1 MSVFLYDNAIVTK
14 LRALTENSNIYIVP
28 PNLQFRTIAKLQ
40 EDTVEMPFISLNRTG
55 WGLTSHRP
63 HSMKFSGLKAVVN
76 EEEETT
82 SYLQAIP
89 IRINYLMDVWSKTR
103 EENDVLLRELI
114 FYFSINPTLEV
125 TIPYGINQKHN
136 FDLFIDDDIEDNS
149 DIVEQLNHGEYFR
162 QTISLY
168 TDDAYLWKSRV
179 LKPYVMELSLDIN
192 DGAETTEV
200 GDFYVSGIE
209 PDE

>member
-1 MSVFLYDNAIVTK
+1 MSVFLYDDAIVQK
-14 LRALTENSNIYIVP
+14 LRTLTEKSHIYIVP
-28 PNLQFRTIAKLQ
+28 PSLQFRTIAKLQ
-40 EDTVEMPFISLNRTG
+40 EDTVEMPFISLQRTG
-55 WGLTSHRP
+55 WGLKSERP
-63 HSMKFSGLKAVVN
+63 HSMKFHGLKAVVD
-76 EEEETT
+76 EEAKTT

-89 IRINYLMDVWSKTR
+89 IRINYLMDIWSKTR
-103 EENDVLLRELI
+103 EENDMILRELL

-125 TIPYGINQKHN
+125 TIPYGINQNHVFN
-136 FDLFIDDDIEDNS
+136 LFFDNEVEDNS

-179 LKPYVMELSLDIN
+179 LKPYVLELSLDIN

-200 GDFYVSGIE
+200 GDFDVSGIE